1 LTWIW
6 TALEVVA
13 VLFTLANVW
22 LAVKE
27 NMWTWP
33 TGIVAVLLTFVL
45 YWHKLIY
52 LNAWLQ
58 IVYFL
63 LSIHGWYEWL
73 HGGVNKTERR
83 ISWVSRLTWA
93 TTMPI
98 GVALTFLLLYVEH
111 RLAPAGALPIWD
123 ALTTAFSI
131 IGQYMLNMKLIE
143 NWIIWAIVDVIYV
156 FMLVDQHLYYLAALN
171 GFFIILCA
179 KGFIDWRRSAEP
191 VRASA

>member
-1 LTWIW
+1 LTYFW
-6 TALEVVA
+6 TALEVAA
-13 VLFTLANVW
+13 VIFTLINVW

-58 IVYFL
+58 IVYFV

-83 ISWVSRLTWA
+83 ISWASGRTWA
-93 TTMPI
+93 ISMPA
-98 GVALTFLLLYVEH
+98 GVALTLLLFYLE
-111 RLAPAGALPIWD
+111 RRFAPAGSLPIWD
-123 ALTTAFSI
+123 AVTTAFSI
-131 IGQYMLNMKLIE
+131 VAQYMLNMKIIE
-143 NWIIWAIVDVIYV
+143 NWIFWALIDMIYV

-179 KGFIDWRRSAEP
+179 KGLIDWRRTERTL
-191 VRASA
+191 RASV

>member
-83 ISWVSRLTWA
+83 ISWVSRMTWA

-98 GVALTFLLLYVEH
+98 GVALTFLFLYVEH
-111 RLAPAGALPIWD
+111 RLAPEGTLPIWD

-131 IGQYMLNMKLIE
+131 VGQYMLNMKLIE
-143 NWIIWAIVDVIYV
+143 NWIIWAVVDVIYV

-179 KGFIDWRRSAEP
+179 KGFIDWRRSAET
-191 VRASA
+191 ASASV

>member
-1 LTWIW
+1 MTWIW

-13 VLFTLANVW
+13 VLFTLVNVW
-22 LAVKE
+22 LAIKE

-83 ISWVSRLTWA
+83 VSWASGLTWA
-93 TTMPI
+93 TTIPI
-98 GVALTFLLLYVEH
+98 GVALTLLLFYLE
-111 RLAPAGALPIWD
+111 RRFAPGGSLPVWD

-131 IGQYMLNMKLIE
+131 VGQYMLNMKLIE
-143 NWIIWAIVDVIYV
+143 NWIIWMLVDVVYV

-171 GFFIILCA
+171 AFLFILCI
-179 KGFIDWRRSAEP
+179 KGFIDWRRSAETAH
-191 VRASA
+191 ASV

>member
-1 LTWIW
+1 MTWLW
-6 TALEVVA
+6 TAIELGA
-13 VLFTLANVW
+13 VLFTLVNVW

-45 YWHKLIY
+45 YLHQLIY

-58 IVYFL
+58 IVYFV

-83 ISWVSRLTWA
+83 ISYASRRTWLV
-93 TTMPI
+93 TMPA
-98 GVALTFLLLYVEH
+98 GLLLTAALFYLE
-111 RLAPAGALPIWD
+111 RRFAPAGSLKFWD

-131 IGQYMLNMKLIE
+131 VGQYMLNMKIIE

-156 FMLVDQHLYYLAALN
+156 FMLIDQHLYYLAALN
-171 GFFIILCA
+171 AFLFILCI
-179 KGFIDWRRSAEP
+179 KGIIDWRRTERRFAP
-191 VRASA
+191 AS

>member
-1 LTWIW
+1 MTYFW
-6 TALEVVA
+6 TALEVAA
-13 VLFTLANVW
+13 VIFTLINVW

-58 IVYFL
+58 IVYFV

-83 ISWVSRLTWA
+83 ISWASGRTWA
-93 TTMPI
+93 ISMPA
-98 GVALTFLLLYVEH
+98 GVALTLLLFYLE
-111 RLAPAGALPIWD
+111 RRFAPAGSLPIWD

-131 IGQYMLNMKLIE
+131 VAQYMLNMKIIE
-143 NWIIWAIVDVIYV
+143 NWIFWALIDMIYV

-179 KGFIDWRRSAEP
+179 KGLIDWRRTERAL
-191 VRASA
+191 RASA

>member
-1 LTWIW
+1 MTSFW
-6 TALEVVA
+6 TALEVAA
-13 VLFTLANVW
+13 VIFTLINVW

-58 IVYFL
+58 IVYFV

-83 ISWVSRLTWA
+83 ISWASRLTWA
-93 TTMPI
+93 VSMPA
-98 GVALTFLLLYVEH
+98 GVALTLLLFYLE
-111 RLAPAGALPIWD
+111 RRFAPAGSLPIWD

-131 IGQYMLNMKLIE
+131 VAQYMLNMKIIE
-143 NWIIWAIVDVIYV
+143 NWIFWALIDMIYV

-179 KGFIDWRRSAEP
+179 KGLIDWRRTA
-191 VRASA
+191 RALSESV

>member
-1 LTWIW
+1 MTWLW
-6 TALEVVA
+6 TAIELGA
-13 VLFTLANVW
+13 VLFTLVNVW

-45 YWHKLIY
+45 YLHQLIY

-58 IVYFL
+58 IVYFV

-83 ISWVSRLTWA
+83 ISYASGRTWLV
-93 TTMPI
+93 TMPA
-98 GVALTFLLLYVEH
+98 GLLLTAALFYLE
-111 RLAPAGALPIWD
+111 RRFAPAGSLPFWD

-131 IGQYMLNMKLIE
+131 VGQYMLNMKIIE
-143 NWIIWAIVDVIYV
+143 NWIIWAIVDVMYV
-156 FMLVDQHLYYLAALN
+156 FMLIDQHLYYLAALN
-171 GFFIILCA
+171 AFLFILCI
-179 KGFIDWRRSAEP
+179 KGFIDWRRTERSH
-191 VRASA
+191 ASAS

>member
-1 LTWIW
+1 MTWIW

-13 VLFTLANVW
+13 VLFTLVNVW
-22 LAVKE
+22 LAIKE

-73 HGGVNKTERR
+73 HGGLNKTERR
-83 ISWVSRLTWA
+83 VSWASGLTWA
-93 TTMPI
+93 TTIPI
-98 GVALTFLLLYVEH
+98 GVALTLLLFYLE
-111 RLAPAGALPIWD
+111 RRFAPGGSLPVWD
-123 ALTTAFSI
+123 AMTTAFSI
-131 IGQYMLNMKLIE
+131 VGQYMLNMKLIE
-143 NWIIWAIVDVIYV
+143 NWIIWMLVDVVYV

-171 GFFIILCA
+171 AFLFILCI
-179 KGFIDWRRSAEP
+179 KGFIDWRRSAETAH
-191 VRASA
+191 ASV

>member
-1 LTWIW
+1 LTWLW
-6 TALEVVA
+6 TAIELGA
-13 VLFTLANVW
+13 VLFTLVNVW

-45 YWHKLIY
+45 YLHQLIY

-58 IVYFL
+58 IVYFV

-83 ISWVSRLTWA
+83 ISYASARTWMV
-93 TTMPI
+93 TMPA
-98 GVALTFLLLYVEH
+98 GLLLTAALFYLE
-111 RLAPAGALPIWD
+111 RRFAPAGTLPFWD

-131 IGQYMLNMKLIE
+131 VGQYMLNMKIIE
-143 NWIIWAIVDVIYV
+143 NWIIWAIVDVMYV
-156 FMLVDQHLYYLAALN
+156 FMLIDQHLYFLAALN
-171 GFFIILCA
+171 AFLCILCV
-179 KGFIDWRRSAEP
+179 KGLIDWRRTERSF
-191 VRASA
+191 ASA

>member
-1 LTWIW
+1 MIWIW
-6 TALEVVA
+6 TALEVAA

-33 TGIVAVLLTFVL
+33 TGIMAVLLTFIL

-73 HGGVNKTERR
+73 HGGVNKTERC
-83 ISWVSRLTWA
+83 ISWASGMTWA
-93 TTMPI
+93 VTMPV
-98 GVALTFLLLYVEH
+98 GVALTILLLYLE
-111 RLAPAGALPIWD
+111 RRFAPGGSLPLWD

-131 IGQYMLNMKLIE
+131 VAQYMLNMKIIE

-171 GFFIILCA
+171 GFLIVLCA
-179 KGFIDWRRSAEP
+179 KGFIDWRRSIETA
-191 VRASA
+191 RASV

>member
-1 LTWIW
+1 MTWIW

-13 VLFTLANVW
+13 VLFTLINVW
-22 LAVKE
+22 LAIKE

-58 IVYFL
+58 IIYFL

-73 HGGVNKTERR
+73 HGGVNRTERR
-83 ISWVSRLTWA
+83 ISWASGLTWA

-98 GVALTFLLLYVEH
+98 GVALTLLLFYLE
-111 RLAPAGALPIWD
+111 RRFAPGGALPVWD

-131 IGQYMLNMKLIE
+131 VGQYMLNMKLIE
-143 NWIIWAIVDVIYV
+143 NWIIWMLVDVIYV
-156 FMLVDQHLYYLAALN
+156 FMLVDQRLYYLAALN
-171 GFFIILCA
+171 AFLFILCI
-179 KGFIDWRRSAEP
+179 KGFIDWRRSAETAH
-191 VRASA
+191 ASV